1 MKTDTDYVQEMDITW
16 LLANDW
22 TVRANIAYR
31 KILDSD
37 CSTERIEQIVMQ
49 YELNGIERS
58 RVIKALQ
65 DLVSLK
71 RLLS

>member
-37 CSTERIEQIVMQ
+37 RSTERIEQILMQ

>member
-37 CSTERIEQIVMQ
+37 RSTERIEQISMQ

>member
-37 CSTERIEQIVMQ
+37 RSTERIEQICMQ

>member
-37 CSTERIEQIVMQ
+37 RSTERIEQIFMQ

-65 DLVSLK
+65 DLVFLK

>member
-37 CSTERIEQIVMQ
+37 RSTERIEQIVMQ

>member
-37 CSTERIEQIVMQ
+37 RSTERIEQIFMQ